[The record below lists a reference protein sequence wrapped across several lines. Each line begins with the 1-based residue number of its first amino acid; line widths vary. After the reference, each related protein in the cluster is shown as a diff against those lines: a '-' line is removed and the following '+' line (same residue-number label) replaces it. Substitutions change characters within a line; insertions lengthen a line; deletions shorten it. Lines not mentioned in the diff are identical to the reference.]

1 MRFPQNPQSAPPAHF
16 VTTSLVTKM
25 TAPPLRNP
33 PMLRRNALRSLA
45 TCLVLA
51 ASFATAAEPAKETAP
66 AKKDAPPAADKWEK
80 EISVMLA
87 KDEKNPPPKEGIVF
101 TGSSSVRLWDLPQS
115 FPNLPVVNRGFGGSQ
130 IHDATKY
137 ATKIVTPLK
146 PKLVIFYSGDN
157 DLKSNKTPEKAAADF
172 QEFCAVVHKELPSTS
187 IWFIAIKPCP
197 SRWSLFEKQKIANAL
212 IRKQCEADSQRLL
225 YVDIVP
231 AMLGSDGQPPPEL
244 FVKDMLHL
252 SPAGYKIWND
262 QIHKRLAELKP
273 LGK

>member
-1 MRFPQNPQSAPPAHF
+1 MR
-16 VTTSLVTKM
+16 TTCLCLFS
-25 TAPPLRNP
+25 
-33 PMLRRNALRSLA
+33 
-45 TCLVLA
+45 LVLA
-51 ASFATAAEPAKETAP
+51 ASLSPAQEPPVKKAEQAKTPAVPAAE
-66 AKKDAPPAADKWEK
+66 KWEK
-80 EISVMLA
+80 EIAAMLA
-87 KDEKNPPPKEGIVF
+87 KDEKNPPPEEGIVF
-101 TGSSSVRLWDLPQS
+101 TGSSSVRLWDLPKS

-137 ATKIVTPLK
+137 ATKIVTPLR

-172 QEFCAVVHKELPSTS
+172 QEFCAVVHKELPNTP

-197 SRWSLFEKQKIANAL
+197 SRWSLFEVQKKANDL
-212 IRKQCEADSQRLL
+212 IRQQCEADSQRLL

-231 AMLGSDGQPPPEL
+231 AMLGSDGQPMPEL
-244 FVKDMLHL
+244 FVKDMLHM

-262 QIHKRLAELKP
+262 QLHKLLAEHKP